1 MYTSEI
7 IQPRD
12 IYLTSQIDT
21 TSRSGSSVSS
31 PEPTYPDM
39 KVEDIPNYDFVAP
52 YGYYFDQQTNPL
64 SPEHGDA
71 TNSTRSV
78 ITAKSTVSPDSSTID
93 SQPGIIPSSLFPQNS
108 YLVDGACGLA
118 VYSAGVQG
126 PIGYYPD
133 FTIQPSCDCPACTPY
148 DNCYTR
154 PFIQELKQTWDR
166 VPAPPY
172 MTTLD
177 VSLPS
182 TESSPLGTPEL
193 SDQYQSSQACQT
205 IETKCHNYYS
215 PDPLDPDNDAAWG
228 LCPGTGE
235 HLRQSFNLPPGP
247 LNLDMLPDSDD
258 PYDKPPVRYEI
269 LVAVA
274 IYGSEYKRLSLQAIY
289 NVISEKY
296 AYFRNPENVSWK
308 NSIRHL
314 LSLYGMFVPREK
326 EACDDQNSKG
336 GVWTLDPCCNPKYT
350 RVRKRRAKKSKKSSL
365 DSPLSE
371 DSSSDSEYSGSTS
384 ASSAWST
391 KSRTSSTVAVR
402 RSTRTKRYPD
412 DTDETSTGRCSSTR
426 TAQNGSSITS
436 ISASSVSTISP
447 SQMHLPIR
455 TARERRTTKPYT
467 RQTRNGHRV

>member
-1 MYTSEI
+1 LNSHVGNSI
-7 IQPRD
+7 
-12 IYLTSQIDT
+12 
-21 TSRSGSSVSS
+21 
-31 PEPTYPDM
+31 
-39 KVEDIPNYDFVAP
+39 N
-52 YGYYFDQQTNPL
+52 YGYVMLVCCLVLWVQKGISRATCACLLYPNHHPAPRYLLLKALQRGTGHHVHFRNHPTQRHLSYFTNRHYL
-64 SPEHGDA
+64 SLRKFSLLTRTKLSWHEGRGHSQLWFCRAIWVLFWPADKSFVSRARWRHKFNKARHYREVHGVSRLVNDWQ
-71 TNSTRSV
+71 STRHDFKLV
-78 ITAKSTVSPDSSTID
+78 IPPKLVFSGWYLWASREWLVR
-93 SQPGIIPSSLFPQNS
+93 QSLKCLIKFVLQ
-108 YLVDGACGLA
+108 
-118 VYSAGVQG
+118 VYSADVQG

-182 TESSPLGTPEL
+182 TEPSPLGTPEL
-193 SDQYQSSQACQT
+193 SDQSQSSQACQT
-205 IETKCHNYYS
+205 IETKCHNCYS

-247 LNLDMLPDSDD
+247 LNLDILPDSDD

-308 NSIRHL
+308 
-314 LSLYGMFVPREK
+314 V
-326 EACDDQNSKG
+326 C
-336 GVWTLDPCCNPKYT
+336 
-350 RVRKRRAKKSKKSSL
+350 
-365 DSPLSE
+365 
-371 DSSSDSEYSGSTS
+371 
-384 ASSAWST
+384 
-391 KSRTSSTVAVR
+391 STV
-402 RSTRTKRYPD
+402 
-412 DTDETSTGRCSSTR
+412 
-426 TAQNGSSITS
+426 N
-436 ISASSVSTISP
+436 
-447 SQMHLPIR
+447 L
-455 TARERRTTKPYT
+455 
-467 RQTRNGHRV
+467 RVPG